1 MTPEE
6 VPPAD
11 VAPEEVPPADV
22 TAADVAPEQM
32 PPADVTQAYPAPGK
46 TILRRA
52 GDRGWLIE
60 CADRHP
66 AEVATSIRAQ
76 PWASGLREV
85 VPAAT
90 TVLVVAET
98 AAGMG
103 TLAAGLRTVLDGTGA
118 HPTGPPPGRR
128 IVIPV
133 RYDGPDLPEIAER
146 LGLDPEEVA
155 RRHGAG
161 EYRVGFFGF
170 APGFAYLDG
179 VPESLRLPRLSS
191 PRPRVAAG
199 VVAIAG
205 NQTVV
210 YPGGTPGGWHQ
221 IGVTTTRLWDVTA
234 EPPNRLA
241 VGDRVVFEAVTP

>member
-1 MTPEE
+1 MTPARP
-6 VPPAD
+6 V
-11 VAPEEVPPADV
+11 
-22 TAADVAPEQM
+22 
-32 PPADVTQAYPAPGK
+32 
-46 TILRRA
+46 LRRA

-60 CADRHP
+60 CAGRRP
-66 AEVATSIRAQ
+66 ADVATAIRGQ
-76 PWASGLREV
+76 SWASELREV

-90 TVLVVAET
+90 TVLVVAGS
-98 AAGMG
+98 ASGMG
-103 TLAAGLRTVLDGTGA
+103 RIAEGLHRVLDGSGT
-118 HPTGPPPGRR
+118 RR
-128 IVIPV
+128 TRPAAGKTVVIPV
-133 RYDGPDLPEIAER
+133 RYDGTDLAAVAELVGMTPEEIAR
-146 LGLDPEEVA
+146 L
-155 RRHGAG
+155 HTAG
-161 EYRVGFFGF
+161 EHAVGFFGF

-221 IGVTTTRLWDVTA
+221 IGVTTARLWDVTA

-241 VGDRVVFEAVTP
+241 VGDRVVFEAVAS